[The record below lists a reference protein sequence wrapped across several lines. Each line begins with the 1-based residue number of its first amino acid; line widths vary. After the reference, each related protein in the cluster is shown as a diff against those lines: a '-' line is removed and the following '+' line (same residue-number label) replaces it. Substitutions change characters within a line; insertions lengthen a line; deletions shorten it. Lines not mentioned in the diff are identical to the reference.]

1 MCTKV
6 EDFVKAI
13 KECQSE
19 DGKLVER
26 AYQDILKMYNTK
38 VMAEQYSRKYEMA
51 TNKLGGVQLKV
62 TLYALTNE
70 NYVVAKAVA

>member
-1 MCTKV
+1 M
-6 EDFVKAI
+6 KAI
-13 KECQSE
+13 KECRSE

-51 TNKLGGVQLKV
+51 TNKLGG
-62 TLYALTNE
+62 TA
-70 NYVVAKAVA
+70 